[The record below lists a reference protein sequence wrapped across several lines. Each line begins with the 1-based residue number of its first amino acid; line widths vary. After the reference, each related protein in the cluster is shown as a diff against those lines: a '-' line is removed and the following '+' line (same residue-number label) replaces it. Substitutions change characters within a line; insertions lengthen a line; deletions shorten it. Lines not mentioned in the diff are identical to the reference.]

1 MRLKGALQNLQ
12 GMRRASVVKQ
22 DKLVGQARLLTRRA
36 TVYRAKVLNQIEF
49 ISLSLKI
56 FKVHDG
62 QKKVS
67 M

>member
-36 TVYRAKVLNQIEF
+36 TVYRAKVLNQILF
-49 ISLSLKI
+49 IFLSLKI